1 MFDVDASGSQHT
13 IAVRGRRR
21 QRRLAAW
28 LCLGGW
34 PMVLLAPGLAMAG
47 DPLAAIVADIDRG
60 RFHEADQAIDRALQ
74 ARGVADARA
83 LQFQRE
89 RMRRIR
95 LDFGL
100 DGATVRQRIRA
111 QVPDLR
117 QDEFQRWDA
126 AAPMAL
132 VVEAGGQFTDW
143 KGQPTVD
150 APDVL
155 ASNGKVHAETLQILN
170 G

>member
-1 MFDVDASGSQHT
+1 MFDVDASGCQHP

-60 RFHEADQAIDRALQ
+60 RFHQAEQAIERALGGRN
-74 ARGVADARA
+74 AADARA

-89 RMRRIR
+89 RMRRIL
-95 LDFGL
+95 LDFGF
-100 DGATVRQRIRA
+100 DGAAVLQRIRA
-111 QVPDLR
+111 QV
-117 QDEFQRWDA
+117 Q
-126 AAPMAL
+126 
-132 VVEAGGQFTDW
+132 
-143 KGQPTVD
+143 
-150 APDVL
+150 
-155 ASNGKVHAETLQILN
+155 
-170 G
+170 